1 MATRQPVAGRPV
13 MHGDRGPGGKDSRA
27 GSGSRIRAAF
37 LAALLTWTL
46 TGAVWALDGASV
58 ARLKRAGVD
67 DEVIAAMVRER
78 SVETGAFS
86 VEEILAMKAAG
97 VGDRALQTLI
107 AEGSFLKDR
116 EPIVYGGDFRALR
129 FATAEDIIRLKQ
141 AGVGDEVLEA
151 VVAASRS
158 GSDAERNEALRLL
171 ERMGIW
177 VDVRR

>member
-1 MATRQPVAGRPV
+1 VLAVVFAW
-13 MHGDRGPGGKDSRA
+13 
-27 GSGSRIRAAF
+27 
-37 LAALLTWTL
+37 LAA
-46 TGAVWALDGASV
+46 GAAWALDAAGV
-58 ARLKRAGVD
+58 ARLKRAGVN
-67 DEVIAAMVRER
+67 DETIAAMVRER

-97 VGDRALQTLI
+97 VGDRALQALI

-116 EPIVYGGDFRALR
+116 EPIVYGGEFRAMR
-129 FATAEDIIRLKQ
+129 FATAADIIRLKQ

-158 GSDAERNEALRLL
+158 GSDAERSEALRLL

-177 VDVRR
+177 VDLRR